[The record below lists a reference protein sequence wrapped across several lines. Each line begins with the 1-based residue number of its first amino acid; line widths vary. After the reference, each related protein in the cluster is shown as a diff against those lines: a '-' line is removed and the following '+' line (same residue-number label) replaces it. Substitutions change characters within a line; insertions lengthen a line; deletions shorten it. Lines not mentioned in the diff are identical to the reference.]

1 MLQVPLEALSAEL
14 EAHLQVLRNRL
25 VEVINEHYGDFVS
38 LSSKLV
44 NVDSAV
50 IRMQKP
56 LLEIK
61 VHLPPSPP
69 TLCLSSRPEPLL
81 DNLACAIWNLCIQ
94 GAFSHILRATDGDV
108 PNQGLIKDV
117 QHAG

>member
-1 MLQVPLEALSAEL
+1 MGMKCYFYSRDVRRFFILYNTFASRRQEFESGSVQVPLEALSAEL
-14 EAHLQVLRNRL
+14 QAHLQVLRNKL

-56 LLEIK
+56 LIEIK
-61 VHLPPSPP
+61 V
-69 TLCLSSRPEPLL
+69 
-81 DNLACAIWNLCIQ
+81 Q
-94 GAFSHILRATDGDV
+94 RA
-108 PNQGLIKDV
+108 P
-117 QHAG
+117 A

>member
-1 MLQVPLEALSAEL
+1 MPLQSCLRQGACINLICLLQVPLEALSSEL

-56 LLEIK
+56 LMEIK
-61 VHLPPSPP
+61 VPLAPTTASPIK
-69 TLCLSSRPEPLL
+69 CLSSPVV
-81 DNLACAIWNLCIQ
+81 N
-94 GAFSHILRATDGDV
+94 
-108 PNQGLIKDV
+108 
-117 QHAG
+117 

>member
-1 MLQVPLEALSAEL
+1 M
-14 EAHLQVLRNRL
+14 LRNRL

-56 LLEIK
+56 LMEIK
-61 VHLPPSPP
+61 VPLAPTTASPIK
-69 TLCLSSRPEPLL
+69 CLSSPVVNWDTVACFRQVGRQGA
-81 DNLACAIWNLCIQ
+81 LACRTE
-94 GAFSHILRATDGDV
+94 H
-108 PNQGLIKDV
+108 
-117 QHAG
+117 

>member
-1 MLQVPLEALSAEL
+1 MKEASPAVQIHLLPFQSTAVDTQSDVKSFDVLQVPLEALSAEL

-61 VHLPPSPP
+61 VHLPTSPP
-69 TLCLSSRPEPLL
+69 ALCPSNRPEPLF
-81 DNLACAIWNLCIQ
+81 DNFACAI
-94 GAFSHILRATDGDV
+94 
-108 PNQGLIKDV
+108 
-117 QHAG
+117 

>member
-1 MLQVPLEALSAEL
+1 M
-14 EAHLQVLRNRL
+14 LRNRL

-50 IRMQKP
+50 VRMQKP

-61 VHLPPSPP
+61 VQRFTPSPHTISSFAYDKHIIL
-69 TLCLSSRPEPLL
+69 TL
-81 DNLACAIWNLCIQ
+81 LC
-94 GAFSHILRATDGDV
+94 V
-108 PNQGLIKDV
+108 
-117 QHAG
+117 